1 MNTVTKRP
9 LHLDLS
15 QSEKSRSEISYFD
28 VDNQKTV
35 KRSNLNLNQLAEA
48 IRQANSFQASSKF
61 ISDPIQVSISGPNNP
76 DLTLI
81 DLPGVVAD
89 DEHREKIKKM
99 ILPIIQQDSSIILAV
114 SR

>member
-15 QSEKSRSEISYFD
+15 QSEKSHSEISYFD
-28 VDNQKTV
+28 ADNQKTV

-76 DLTLI
+76 YLTLI

-89 DEHREKIKKM
+89 DDRRIIIDMIK
-99 ILPIIQQDSSIILAV
+99 PIIQQDSSIILAV

>member
-1 MNTVTKRP
+1 MNSVTKRP

-89 DEHREKIKKM
+89 DDRQIIIDMIK
-99 ILPIIQQDSSIILAV
+99 PIIQQDSSIILAV